1 MMDIVRVPKERLPVI
16 IGKHGKTKAVI
27 EKLTST
33 KISVKEDVGIEGE
46 ALNVLNATGI
56 IKAIG
61 RGFSPEDAAG
71 LLDENKTLY
80 IISLDEKRN
89 VLIRLKS
96 RLIGTRG
103 KAKRNLECLTG
114 TKISVYGKTVSIIGE
129 YEKVDTARLAIE
141 KLIKGSPHGNVYKF
155 LEEHKF

>member
-1 MMDIVRVPKERLPVI
+1 MMDIMRVPKERLPVI
-16 IGKHGKTKAVI
+16 IGKNGKTKAAI
-27 EKLTST
+27 EKLTNT
-33 KISVKEDVGIEGE
+33 KITVNEDIGIEGE
-46 ALNVLNATGI
+46 ALNVLNSMNI

-61 RGFSPEDAAG
+61 RGFSPEDATG

-103 KAKRNLECLTG
+103 KAKRNLERLTD

-129 YEKVDTARLAIE
+129 YEKANAARVAIE
-141 KLIKGSPHGNVYKF
+141 KLIKGSPHRNVYKF